1 MYCGYITTL
10 KGLRK
15 HSNADRLQC
24 VEVFGQNVIVDLS
37 YKDGQRVVFFPSDG
51 QLSEEYANDNKLVRV
66 KDENGNNVGGYMDP
80 NKRNVTAIRLRGE
93 KSEGLILPIDT
104 LSKYTDINKLKDGDQ
119 ITVLGGHEIC
129 KKYIPRGNKRSNIN
143 SNKKKEKY
151 KENISYPF
159 FEEHKEYKIIHSH
172 MSELGYFALRE
183 ATRQEIPVRICH
195 AHNAPHGF
203 EWKMIVRNY
212 FKKRMMPYLTH
223 MFMCGKESGDW
234 LFGKENEDK
243 FIQLNNAID
252 AERFRYDS
260 KKEEAIRKELNLEN
274 KFVVGHVGRFFKQ
287 KNHQFLIEIFNEIQT
302 KKENAILLLVGTGE
316 LKEEIQNQVKE
327 LGLEEQV
334 RFLGVRSDVDQIMKC
349 FDVFLFPSLFEG
361 LPVTMVEAQA
371 AGDLC
376 IISDT
381 IPREC
386 CITENVRIYSL
397 EKDAKAWSDFVISES
412 TDYKKKDMYEEIVKA
427 GFDIKQNAK
436 WLEEFY
442 VNAAKS

>member
-1 MYCGYITTL
+1 MWGVY
-10 KGLRK
+10 
-15 HSNADRLQC
+15 NADLYSEDDREI
-24 VEVFGQNVIVDLS
+24 EVME
-37 YKDGQRVVFFPSDG
+37 P
-51 QLSEEYANDNKLVRV
+51 VRV
-66 KDENGNNVGGYMDP
+66 LNLCTIMNRGGAETMVMNYYRKI
-80 NKRNVTAIRLRGE
+80 NRE
-93 KSEGLILPIDT
+93 KVQFDFLVHREEEGAYEQEI
-104 LSKYTDINKLKDGDQ
+104 KE
-119 ITVLGGHEIC
+119 LGGRI
-129 KKYIPRGNKRSNIN
+129 YRMPPMYPQNFSLY
-143 SNKKKEKY
+143 KKKIRE
-151 KENISYPF
+151 F

-183 ATRQEIPVRICH
+183 AARQEIPVRICH

-287 KNHQFLIEIFNEIQT
+287 KNHQFLIEIF
-302 KKENAILLLVGTGE
+302 K
-316 LKEEIQNQVKE
+316 EIQNQVKE

-371 AGDLC
+371 AGNLC

-436 WLEEFY
+436 RLEEFY
-442 VNAAKS
+442 INATES

>member
-1 MYCGYITTL
+1 MWSVC
-10 KGLRK
+10 
-15 HSNADRLQC
+15 NADLYSEDDREI
-24 VEVFGQNVIVDLS
+24 EVME
-37 YKDGQRVVFFPSDG
+37 P
-51 QLSEEYANDNKLVRV
+51 VRV
-66 KDENGNNVGGYMDP
+66 LNLFTIMNRGGAETMVMNYYRKINRAKVQFDFLVHREEEGAYEQEIKD
-80 NKRNVTAIRLRGE
+80 
-93 KSEGLILPIDT
+93 
-104 LSKYTDINKLKDGDQ
+104 
-119 ITVLGGHEIC
+119 LGGRI
-129 KKYIPRGNKRSNIN
+129 YRMPPMYPQNFSLY
-143 SNKKKEKY
+143 KKKIRE
-151 KENISYPF
+151 F

-287 KNHQFLIEIFNEIQT
+287 KNHQFLIEIFKEIQT

-371 AGDLC
+371 AGNLC